1 MTMRFTKSILLTSG
15 AVMAL
20 GSVSPPA
27 ISIATAQQVTLE
39 EIVVTARRRTES
51 LQDIPL
57 AITAFT
63 AADIERAGMQ
73 DLGDLA
79 LQTAG
84 MQFFNRRSAFRA
96 GRVDS
101 VINLR
106 GVSTGSAL
114 DHLQPTSLFVD
125 GIFVLGTASSIGLQD
140 LERVEV
146 IKGPQSA
153 FFGRNTFAGAINFIT
168 KNPSLTEYETK
179 IDVSAATYEK
189 FDFNVLTT
197 VPLVEDKLAL
207 QINGRLYSRG
217 GEWTATDGGKLGQES
232 SSFISGT
239 LYGEPSERFSFKFR
253 AYYQR
258 DDDGP
263 PVSGVLTGD
272 EFNSCGGTTPVERFN
287 ADGTAKETFFPDRM
301 ICGQV
306 PTFKSGLIPL
316 SRETTLRPS
325 NLALDRTGLVQSTG
339 ALLFGPQPDAIR
351 EFLDG
356 RDFVKSVPGIDGYG
370 LVRDQIRVSL
380 NADYEFGGALEGWT
394 AAFLGGWNDMGLNF
408 LRDYDQGDFQAWYST
423 DPKFGRDW
431 SVEARLSSPEDNRL
445 RGLLGVSYVDQE
457 FITSGGGGL
466 LLLSCFNFTGAP
478 AAGIPFTTACGGG
491 PGIFTLP
498 ATNGNV
504 AKVKGVFGS
513 VSYDITEE
521 LTFDVEVRY
530 SEDERTAGESTFF
543 DQTTYKDWVPRF
555 ILNYQPTDSTTIY
568 AQASRGVLPGAT
580 NGLLTTCSEDDFLV
594 PYTSPVTGQQST
606 ASECDQI
613 RSQLQEGQFAE
624 STPSQELDSAEIGW
638 KQQLM
643 DGRARFNLTG
653 WYYKWNNRPFGIV
666 ASFVRD
672 AEDPLDR
679 DGIPNNFANTLGIN
693 VGGSSKFWGVEFE
706 SGMAFTDQWDAQL
719 NVSWQDNKNTDLQSR
734 SSIQTNGGFINMN
747 GNKTLRYPGIMANL
761 STTYTDSLNSTWDW
775 YGRADF
781 SYSGSYWGDVENLIR
796 GPDWFVTNAR
806 IGLQREDLR
815 VEFFVRNLFQETAW
829 QTVSQGAHFQH
840 HSFNFGG
847 FRGANVS
854 PQEKRT
860 FGLRTNITF

>member
-1 MTMRFTKSILLTSG
+1 MRFSKSILLATG
-15 AVMAL
+15 AVMAV
-20 GSVSPPA
+20 GSLSPPA
-27 ISIATAQQVTLE
+27 VTPVTAQQVVALE
-39 EIVVTARRRTES
+39 EIVVTARRRDES

-63 AADIERAGMQ
+63 AADIENAGIQ

-84 MQFFNRRSAFRA
+84 MQFFNRRSAFRG

-101 VINLR
+101 LINLR
-106 GVSTGSAL
+106 GVSSGASL

-179 IDVSAATYEK
+179 IDASAATYQK
-189 FDFNVLTT
+189 FDFNILTSM
-197 VPLVEDKLAL
+197 PLVEDKLAL
-207 QINGRLYSRG
+207 QLNARLYSRG
-217 GEWTATDGGKLGQES
+217 GEWTATDGGILGNES
-232 SSFISGT
+232 SSFISAIV
-239 LYGEPSERFSFKFR
+239 YGEPTENLSFKFR

-263 PVSGVLTGD
+263 PVTGVLTGD
-272 EFNSCGGTTPVERFN
+272 EFDTCTGTSVTRFNVDGTTGTFN
-287 ADGTAKETFFPDRM
+287 PTRY
-301 ICGQV
+301 ICGDV

-316 SRETTLRPS
+316 SRETSLRPS
-325 NLALDRTGLVQSTG
+325 NLALDRVGLVQSTG
-339 ALLFGPQPDAIR
+339 GLLFGPQPNALRD
-351 EFLDG
+351 FLID
-356 RDFVKSVPGIDGYG
+356 DKFVKSIPTLKGYG
-370 LVRDQIRVSL
+370 MIRDQIRISL
-380 NADYEFGGALEGWT
+380 NADYEFSGRLEGWT
-394 AAFLGGWNDMGLNF
+394 ATFLGGWNDMGMNM

-431 SVEARLSSPEDNRL
+431 SLEARISSPEENRL
-445 RGLLGVSYVDQE
+445 RGLLGVSYIDQE

-466 LLLSCFNFTGAP
+466 LVLSCFNFTGAP
-478 AAGIPFTTACGGG
+478 PAGTPFSTACGGG
-491 PGIFTLP
+491 PGVFTLP
-498 ATNGNV
+498 ATSGNV
-504 AKVKGVFGS
+504 AKVLGIFGS

-521 LTFDVEVRY
+521 LTLDVEVRY
-530 SEDERTAGESTFF
+530 AEDERTAGEATFF

-555 ILNYQPTDSTTIY
+555 ILNYRPTDETTIY

-580 NGLLTTCSEDDFLV
+580 NGLLTTCSEEEFLV
-594 PYTSPVTGQQST
+594 PYVSPITGQLST
-606 ASECDQI
+606 ASECDQF
-613 RSQLQEGQFAE
+613 RSQLAEGQFAP
-624 STPSQELDSAEIGW
+624 STPSQRLDALEIGW

-653 WYYKWNNRPFGIV
+653 WFYEWKNRPYGLV

-672 AEDPLDR
+672 AEDPAERDR
-679 DGIPNNFANTLGIN
+679 IPNNFANTLTVQ
-693 VGGSSKFWGVEFE
+693 VGGSSEFWGIEFE
-706 SGMAFTDQWDAQL
+706 SGMAFTENWDAQL
-719 NVSWQDNKNTDLQSR
+719 NVSWQDNTITDLQSR
-734 SSIQTNGGFINMN
+734 SQIQVNGGFINMK

-761 STTYTDSLNSTWDW
+761 STTYRDSLNNTWDW
-775 YGRADF
+775 YARADF
-781 SYSGSYWGDVENLIR
+781 SYSGDYWADVDNLVK

-806 IGLQREDLR
+806 IGVQREDLR
-815 VEFFVRNLFQETAW
+815 LEFFVRNLFQETAW
-829 QTVSQGAHFQH
+829 QTVFGGAHFQH

-847 FRGANVS
+847 FRGVNVS